1 MRIVTLELFF
11 LFSMLYGC
19 GEFGFLLDSSEPEGL
34 QQYVEGAPLPV
45 MVKVPAGQFQMGCIS
60 GKNCNEE
67 EGPVHTVN
75 IRSFEMSV
83 TEVTFEQWDACIA
96 DGGCSHIPDDRGWG
110 RGDLPVINVS
120 WDDIQS
126 YLSWLNKKTQSK
138 YRLPSEAEWE
148 YAARANSKT
157 VYSWG
162 DAIGVNKANCG
173 GCGSPWDDKQSS
185 PVGSFEENAFGLYD
199 VHGNVWEWAE
209 DCKNKNYIGAPTD
222 GKSWDTGNCRQSVY
236 RGGSWSSDK
245 VYLRAAYRDFYPH
258 EGRSRFLG
266 FRLAK

>member
-1 MRIVTLELFF
+1 MRIVTLVLFF

-222 GKSWDTGNCRQSVY
+222 RKSV
-236 RGGSWSSDK
+236 
-245 VYLRAAYRDFYPH
+245 V
-258 EGRSRFLG
+258 
-266 FRLAK
+266 